1 MIRNSFLF
9 LERVGERTERS
20 LWQGGISDW
29 NDFLRQRSLPGFGTL
44 RKGHCDRQLLKAEK
58 NLLVG
63 NAPYFADV
71 LPRSEHWRLYET
83 FKANAVF
90 LDIETSGWYGDVT
103 VVGLYDGK
111 DTKTMVKGINLDAK
125 TLREELRSYSML
137 VTFNGTSFDLP
148 VLERFSPG
156 IIPFVPHVDLRHVC
170 ARLGLSGGLKAIERT
185 LGISRPKE
193 IKDILGEDAVR
204 LWEACRATGEREF
217 LERLVAYNSEDIINL
232 RPIAEYACSHLKNKM
247 LAEGQAGE
255 GR

>member
-9 LERVGERTERS
+9 LERVGQETERR
-20 LWQGGISDW
+20 LWQAGISNW
-29 NDFLRQRSLPGFGTL
+29 NGFLSQRSIHGFGTL

-63 NAPYFADV
+63 NAPYFAEV
-71 LPRSEHWRLYET
+71 LPRSEHWRLYEA
-83 FKANAVF
+83 FKGNAVF

-111 DTKTMVKGINLDAK
+111 DTKTRVKGINLDAK
-125 TLREELRSYSML
+125 ALKEELRSYSML

-156 IIPFVPHVDLRHVC
+156 IVPFVPHVDLRHVC
-170 ARLGLSGGLKAIERT
+170 ARLGLTGGLKAIERT

-193 IKDILGEDAVR
+193 VSDILGEDAVR
-204 LWEACRATGEREF
+204 LWEAWRATGERDF
-217 LERLVAYNSEDIINL
+217 LERLVAYNSEDIVNL
-232 RPIAEYACSHLKNKM
+232 RPIAEYACSQLKERM
-247 LAEGQAGE
+247 LCREV
-255 GR
+255 